1 MIREEQI
8 AQEFIT
14 QLIVKMKE
22 SNISLSELKTLAIYS
37 DDASLY
43 QLCSRGFYGI
53 ILMDTDN
60 PIAASVSWSEK
71 EDILPTEDIIG
82 YVKIVVKIFLIFDK
96 MYLEKR
102 TNGR

>member
-43 QLCSRGFYGI
+43 QLCRRGFYGI

-82 YVKIVVKIFLIFDK
+82 YVKIVVKILLSFDK

-102 TNGR
+102 INGR